1 MLRRISPR
9 YASVQNGR
17 DVLEPIRVLLLEMPQ
32 LLRDILED
40 EFHRRSDCE
49 LVRDGR
55 GALRLM
61 TERVVAPDVVIIGLT
76 AREDEALVPAVFARW
91 PGAHVMTVMPTG
103 NDVVVYEL
111 TPKQEELASMSPAGI
126 VDTLRNAVRRSR
138 GLWQG

>member
-1 MLRRISPR
+1 MFRRISPR
-9 YASVQNGR
+9 HASVQNGR

-40 EFHRRSDCE
+40 EFQKRSDCE

-55 GALRLM
+55 GVLRLM
-61 TERVVAPDVVIIGLT
+61 TERVVAPVVVIIGLT

-91 PGAHVMTVMPTG
+91 PGAHVMTVTPTG

-111 TPKQEELASMSPAGI
+111 TPKQEELAPMSPAGI

-138 GLWQG
+138 GLWQE